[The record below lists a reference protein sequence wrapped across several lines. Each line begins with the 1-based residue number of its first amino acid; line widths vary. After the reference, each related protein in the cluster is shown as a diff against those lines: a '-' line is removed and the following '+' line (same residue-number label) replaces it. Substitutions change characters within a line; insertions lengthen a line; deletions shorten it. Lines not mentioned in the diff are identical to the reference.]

1 MRVLHNVAGDDIA
14 EAVEDTADQ
23 DDRTDRC
30 GVYTDD
36 VRIEEYEEGA
46 ENRVHRVAGNFRN
59 AVGDF
64 FS

>member
-46 ENRVHRVAGNFRN
+46 EKFQTGRTVGICTKIAGMI
-59 AVGDF
+59 
-64 FS
+64 